1 MRGIC
6 FTFED
11 VVSNEAFLTGAL
23 GDGEVAE
30 LQLIGGLDEP
40 HAEGA
45 EIEQDFFDIDVVETL
60 FGYLR
65 TERDRSYFHSLSS
78 HLFSEEQGVRE
89 NDSTTEVQ
97 NRQHIPLKR

>member
-1 MRGIC
+1 M
-6 FTFED
+6 
-11 VVSNEAFLTGAL
+11 TGAL

-30 LQLIGGLDEP
+30 LQLIGGLDEA

-65 TERDRSYFHSLSS
+65 TDKKETNGYSQLY
-78 HLFSEEQGVRE
+78 FSEEKETLSRE
-89 NDSTTEVQ
+89 YVKTIVHRKYNTFQ
-97 NRQHIPLKR
+97 

>member
-1 MRGIC
+1 M
-6 FTFED
+6 
-11 VVSNEAFLTGAL
+11 AGAL

-30 LQLIGGLDEP
+30 LQLVGGLDEA

-65 TERDRSYFHSLSS
+65 TEEDGGYFQLY
-78 HLFSEEQGVRE
+78 FSEEKETLSRE
-89 NDSTTEVQ
+89 YVKTIVHREYNTFQ
-97 NRQHIPLKR
+97 

>member
-1 MRGIC
+1 MTFFHVVRI
-6 FTFED
+6 TFED
-11 VVSNEAFLTGAL
+11 VISHEALLAGAL

-30 LQLIGGLDEP
+30 LQLIGGLDEA

-65 TERDRSYFHSLSS
+65 TEKDGGYFHSLPS
-78 HLFSEEQGVRE
+78 HLFPEEKKRYPG
-89 NDSTTEVQ
+89 STG
-97 NRQHIPLKR
+97 KR

>member
-11 VVSNEAFLTGAL
+11 VVSHEALLAGAL

-30 LQLIGGLDEP
+30 LQLIGGLDEA

-60 FGYLR
+60 FGYLP
-65 TERDRSYFHSLSS
+65 TEKKTNGYFQLY
-78 HLFSEEQGVRE
+78 FSEEKKRYPG
-89 NDSTTEVQ
+89 STG
-97 NRQHIPLKR
+97 KR